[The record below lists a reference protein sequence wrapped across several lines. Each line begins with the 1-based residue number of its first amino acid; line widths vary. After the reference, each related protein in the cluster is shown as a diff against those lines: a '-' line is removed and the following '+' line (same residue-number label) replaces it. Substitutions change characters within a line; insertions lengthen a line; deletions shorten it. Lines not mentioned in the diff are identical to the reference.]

1 VALIIE
7 GNMFLRKSSYL
18 VRAIEIAAGLAVV
31 LLIAGIAES
40 YYERF
45 EAQKLLTALADIQ
58 VGSTTEA
65 RAKEIMK
72 PFSRYSVLG
81 WYSKEDLLAH
91 PFDGFGFSNRALSLL
106 HMSPRTWI
114 WINVE
119 YKDSLVIDKNVQAAS
134 EPRCSGSVGESVH
147 NEIPSSV
154 KYTET
159 DEGRTVGIGGGLGSY
174 FVIQVRDDI
183 TTPVE
188 RRNLDWQIDLSCLT
202 WRKGCTD
209 PRKTLRGA
217 FTPITPGQRSN

>member
-1 VALIIE
+1 MPSRSKSRL
-7 GNMFLRKSSYL
+7 LRF
-18 VRAIEIAAGLAVV
+18 ATAAAGL
-31 LLIAGIAES
+31 LLGLSIAGIAES
-40 YYERF
+40 YYERYQ
-45 EAQKLLTALADIQ
+45 AQKLLSALAGIQ
-58 VGSTTEA
+58 VGATSETQ
-65 RAKEIMK
+65 AKEIMK

-81 WYSKEDLLAH
+81 EYSKEDLLAH

-119 YKDSLVIDKNVQAAS
+119 YKDGLVIDKHVQAAS

-159 DEGRTVGIGGGLGSY
+159 DEGRTIGTGGAAGEPY

-209 PRKTLRGA
+209 PRKTLYGA
-217 FTPITPGQRSN
+217 FTPTAPGQRSN

>member
-1 VALIIE
+1 MLLLTKSRLKITAL
-7 GNMFLRKSSYL
+7 
-18 VRAIEIAAGLAVV
+18 VAAGVTS
-31 LLIAGIAES
+31 LILVAGIAES
-40 YYERF
+40 YYERYQ
-45 EAQKLLTALADIQ
+45 AQSLLSALAGIQ
-58 VGSTTEA
+58 VGATSETQ
-65 RAKEIMK
+65 AKEIMK
-72 PFSRYSVLG
+72 PFSRHSVLG

-119 YKDSLVIDKNVQAAS
+119 YKDSLVIGKHVQAAS

-159 DEGRTVGIGGGLGSY
+159 DEGRTVSRGGDPGHPY
-174 FVIQVRDDI
+174 FVIQVRDDLS
-183 TTPVE
+183 TPLD
-188 RRNLDWQIDLSCLT
+188 RRKLDWQIDLSCLT

-217 FTPITPGQRSN
+217 FTPISLSQRSN